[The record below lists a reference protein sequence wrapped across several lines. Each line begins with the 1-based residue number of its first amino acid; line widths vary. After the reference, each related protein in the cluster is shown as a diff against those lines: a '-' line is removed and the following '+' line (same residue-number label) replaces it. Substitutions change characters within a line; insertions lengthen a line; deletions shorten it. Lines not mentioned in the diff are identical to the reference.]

1 MPHVQALTRLKTAS
15 PSKQELQP
23 SWLQTQSSLEDPGGQ
38 GVGGLTGR
46 MKEQHFFPGPH
57 KANRND
63 TEIVRG
69 EISSM
74 FFQNK
79 WEKRQR
85 ECTVWRAGKKDAK
98 QLWHKLPVLQDSST
112 STALGKQKNVPM
124 LYGLMLG
131 HGIRPTDHYIPQIL
145 LFLY

>member
-1 MPHVQALTRLKTAS
+1 M
-15 PSKQELQP
+15 
-23 SWLQTQSSLEDPGGQ
+23 
-38 GVGGLTGR
+38 GGLTGR

-69 EISSM
+69 EIPSM

-124 LYGLMLG
+124 LQTTTYLKYCFS
-131 HGIRPTDHYIPQIL
+131 YISVTGMME
-145 LFLY
+145 YNH